1 MADLTFATPEGQT
14 IDREL
19 LIAYLN
25 TGSKEAPTWSA
36 IGKRVEDSSEE
47 MDWGQESKQDILG
60 NTFTTMKK
68 PVISQ
73 TFDPIPLDAGDAAA
87 VKMWNLA
94 VKDHDAQAL
103 ANQDSS
109 APTVYLKKADASGK
123 PSLTIYDLVE
133 RTETP
138 RTATQE
144 KGVEFVTRK
153 EFDALAA
160 LVGELKGKKKRKV
173 EEEEDDE

>member
-1 MADLTFATPEGQT
+1 MADVTFNTPEGQT

-25 TGSKEAPTWSA
+25 TGSKEAPVWSA

-68 PVISQ
+68 PIISQ

-87 VKMWNLA
+87 VKMWTLR
-94 VKDHDAQAL
+94 
-103 ANQDSS
+103 SRTMTRRPS
-109 APTVYLKKADASGK
+109 PT
-123 PSLTIYDLVE
+123 
-133 RTETP
+133 RT
-138 RTATQE
+138 
-144 KGVEFVTRK
+144 
-153 EFDALAA
+153 
-160 LVGELKGKKKRKV
+160 
-173 EEEEDDE
+173 

>member
-1 MADLTFATPEGQT
+1 MEDLTFATPEGQT

-25 TGSKEAPTWSA
+25 TSSKEAPTWSA

-103 ANQDSS
+103 ANQDMMIGHFY
-109 APTVYLKKADASGK
+109 ATSGEAK
-123 PSLTIYDLVE
+123 FAERYDSCAIAVTGIGGDGGGTLNITSEITYGGNRTLGTITKDTSGV
-133 RTETP
+133 TF
-138 RTATQE
+138 TA
-144 KGVEFVTRK
+144 G
-153 EFDALAA
+153 A
-160 LVGELKGKKKRKV
+160 
-173 EEEEDDE
+173 

>member
-1 MADLTFATPEGQT
+1 MEDLTFATPEGQT

-25 TGSKEAPTWSA
+25 TASKEAPTWSA

-103 ANQDSS
+103 ANQDMMIGHFY
-109 APTVYLKKADASGK
+109 ATSGEAK
-123 PSLTIYDLVE
+123 FAERYDSCAIAVTGIGGDGGGTLNITSEITYGGNRTLGTITKDTSGV
-133 RTETP
+133 TF
-138 RTATQE
+138 TA
-144 KGVEFVTRK
+144 G
-153 EFDALAA
+153 A
-160 LVGELKGKKKRKV
+160 
-173 EEEEDDE
+173 

>member
-1 MADLTFATPEGQT
+1 MADLTFSTPEGQT

-73 TFDPIPLDAGDAAA
+73 TFDPIPMDSGDAAA

-103 ANQDSS
+103 ANQDMMIGHFY
-109 APTVYLKKADASGK
+109 ATSGEAK
-123 PSLTIYDLVE
+123 FAERYDSCAIAVTGIGGDGGGTLSITSEITYGGNRTLGTITKDTSGV
-133 RTETP
+133 TF
-138 RTATQE
+138 TA
-144 KGVEFVTRK
+144 G
-153 EFDALAA
+153 A
-160 LVGELKGKKKRKV
+160 
-173 EEEEDDE
+173 

>member
-1 MADLTFATPEGQT
+1 MADLTFPTPEGQT
-14 IDREL
+14 VGREL

-25 TGSKEAPTWSA
+25 TGTTSAPTWSA

-47 MDWGQESKQDILG
+47 MDWGQESKQDIMG

-68 PVISQ
+68 PTITQ

-103 ANQDSS
+103 ANQDMMIGHFYATSGEAKFAERYDS
-109 APTVYLKKADASGK
+109 CAIAVTSIGGDGGGTLNIASEITYGGTRTLGTVTKSGDGAITFTAD
-123 PSLTIYDLVE
+123 
-133 RTETP
+133 
-138 RTATQE
+138 
-144 KGVEFVTRK
+144 
-153 EFDALAA
+153 
-160 LVGELKGKKKRKV
+160 
-173 EEEEDDE
+173 

>member
-1 MADLTFATPEGQT
+1 M
-14 IDREL
+14 
-19 LIAYLN
+19 IAYLN
-25 TGSKEAPTWSA
+25 TGSKEAPAWSA

-103 ANQDSS
+103 ANQDMMIGHFY
-109 APTVYLKKADASGK
+109 ATSGEAK
-123 PSLTIYDLVE
+123 FAERYDSCAIAVTGIGGDGGGTLNITSEITYGGNRTLGTITKDTSGV
-133 RTETP
+133 TF
-138 RTATQE
+138 TA
-144 KGVEFVTRK
+144 G
-153 EFDALAA
+153 A
-160 LVGELKGKKKRKV
+160 
-173 EEEEDDE
+173 

>member
-25 TGSKEAPTWSA
+25 TGTASAPKWSA
-36 IGKRVEDSSEE
+36 IGKRVEDSTAE
-47 MDWGQESKQDILG
+47 MDWGQESSQDILG

-68 PVISQ
+68 PTITQ

-94 VKDHDAQAL
+94 VKDHDAQSL
-103 ANQDSS
+103 SNQDMMIGHFYVTSGEAKFAERYS
-109 APTVYLKKADASGK
+109 GCAIAVTSIGGDGGGTLNIASEITYGGTRTLGTITKGTSGVTFTAD
-123 PSLTIYDLVE
+123 V
-133 RTETP
+133 
-138 RTATQE
+138 
-144 KGVEFVTRK
+144 
-153 EFDALAA
+153 
-160 LVGELKGKKKRKV
+160 
-173 EEEEDDE
+173 

>member
-1 MADLTFATPEGQT
+1 MADTTFNTTQGQT

-25 TGSKEAPTWSA
+25 TGTSSAPVWSA

-47 MDWGQESKQDILG
+47 LDWSQESKQDIMG

-73 TFDPIPLDAGDAAA
+73 TFDPIPLDSADDAA
-87 VKMWNLA
+87 VKLWNLA

-103 ANQDSS
+103 ANQDMMIGHFYAEGSFAERYES
-109 APTVYLKKADASGK
+109 CAIAVTSIGGEGGGTLDIATDITYGGTRTIGTVSKDSSGK
-123 PSLTIYDLVE
+123 ITF
-133 RTETP
+133 
-138 RTATQE
+138 TAE
-144 KGVEFVTRK
+144 
-153 EFDALAA
+153 
-160 LVGELKGKKKRKV
+160 
-173 EEEEDDE
+173 